1 MSANKNQSSKVEVYL
16 FLGGRTEEVI
26 EFYKT
31 AVGAQVEML
40 MRFKES
46 PEPTPPGMLA
56 PGWENKVMHS
66 SFRIGE
72 TVVMASDGCGTEPK
86 ECQGFNGFSLSLAVK
101 TVEEADRAFHALAA
115 GGQVRMPLNKTFWSP
130 RFGMLQDKF
139 GVGWMINVVP

>member
-1 MSANKNQSSKVEVYL
+1 MSTTKNQSSKVEVYL
-16 FLGGRTEEVI
+16 FLAGRTEEVI
-26 EFYKT
+26 EFYKS
-31 AVGAQVEML
+31 AVDAQVEML

-46 PEPTPPGMLA
+46 PEPPPPGMLA

-86 ECQGFNGFSLSLAVK
+86 ECQGFNGFSLALAVK
-101 TVEEADRAFHALAA
+101 TEAEADRAFNALAA
-115 GGQVRMPLNKTFWSP
+115 GGQVTMPLNKTFWSP
-130 RFGMLQDKF
+130 RFGMLTDKF

>member
-1 MSANKNQSSKVEVYL
+1 MSTTKNQGGKVEVYL
-16 FLGGRTEEVI
+16 FLAGRTEEVI
-26 EFYKT
+26 EFYKS

-46 PEPTPPGMLA
+46 PEPPPPGMLA

-86 ECQGFNGFSLSLAVK
+86 ECQGFSGFSLALAVK
-101 TVEEADRAFHALAA
+101 TEAEADRAFNALAA
-115 GGQVRMPLNKTFWSP
+115 GGQVTMPLNKTFWSP
-130 RFGMLQDKF
+130 RFGMLTDKF
-139 GVGWMINVVP
+139 GIGWMINVVP